1 MTVVAI
7 VGPTASGKSALALR
21 AAERTRG
28 EIVSA
33 DSRQVYRGMDVGTA
47 KPTSAQRLRV
57 PHHCIDL
64 VDPREPYDAARYQ
77 RDARAALADIAS
89 RGRIAYVVGG
99 TGLYV
104 RALLDGLL
112 LDAAPTDPDVRAAL
126 ERRADAE
133 GGAALH
139 RELAAIDPVA
149 AERVDP
155 RNARRVVR
163 YLELALLAGRV
174 PRERGAK
181 VTARRI
187 GLDPPRAWLD
197 DQIGVRVRQMVDDG
211 VLEET
216 RHLVDAGVDPRL
228 PSMSGHGYV
237 HWAAHLRGEVTVDAA
252 IAATARDV
260 RAYSRRQMTWFRRD
274 PDVRWIDPTTA
285 DPLTLLE
292 EVPV

>member
-1 MTVVAI
+1 LTVIAI

-21 AAERTRG
+21 AAERSGG

-47 KPTSAQRLRV
+47 KPTVAERARV
-57 PHHCIDL
+57 PHHCIDI
-64 VDPREPYDAARYQ
+64 VDPSEPYDAARYQ
-77 RDARAALADIAS
+77 RDGRAALAEIAS
-89 RGRIAYVVGG
+89 RGKTAYVVGG
-99 TGLYV
+99 TGLYL

-112 LDAAPTDPDVRAAL
+112 LDAAPTDPELRARL

-133 GGAALH
+133 GPAALH
-139 RELAAIDPVA
+139 RELARIDPTGA
-149 AERVDP
+149 ARVDV

-163 YLELALLAGRV
+163 YLELAMLAGRV
-174 PRERGAK
+174 PQERDAP
-181 VTARRI
+181 VAARRI

-197 DQIGVRVRQMVDDG
+197 QRIGARVRQMVDDG

-216 RHLVDAGVDPRL
+216 RRLVDAGVDQRL

-237 HWAAHLRGEVTVDAA
+237 HWAAHLRGEVGLDAA
-252 IAATARDV
+252 IAATAKDV

-274 PDVRWIDPTTA
+274 PDIRWVDPTA
-285 DPLTLLE
+285 SDPLTLLQ
-292 EVPV
+292 EVPA

>member
-1 MTVVAI
+1 VSVVAI

-21 AAERTRG
+21 AAERSGG

-47 KPTSAQRLRV
+47 KPTAAERARI

-64 VDPREPYDAARYQ
+64 VDPSEPYNVARYQ
-77 RDARAALADIAS
+77 RDGRAALADVAS
-89 RGRIAYVVGG
+89 RGKTAYVVGG

-112 LDAAPTDPDVRAAL
+112 LDAAPTDPELRARL

-133 GGAALH
+133 GPAALH
-139 RELAAIDPVA
+139 RELARIDPAA
-149 AERVDP
+149 AERVDV

-163 YLELALLAGRV
+163 YLELAMLAGRV
-174 PRERGAK
+174 PQEREAK
-181 VTARRI
+181 VAARRI

-197 DQIGVRVRQMVDDG
+197 QRIGARVRQMVDDG

-216 RHLVDAGVDPRL
+216 RRLVDGGVNERL

-237 HWAAHLRGEVTVDAA
+237 HWAAHLRGEIGLDAA
-252 IAATARDV
+252 IVATAKDV

-274 PDVRWIDPTTA
+274 PDIRWVDPTA
-285 DPLTLLE
+285 SDPVTLLD
-292 EVPV
+292 EVPA

>member
-21 AAERTRG
+21 AAERSGG

-47 KPTSAQRLRV
+47 KPTFAERQRV

-64 VDPREPYDAARYQ
+64 VDPSEPYDAACYQ
-77 RDARAALADIAS
+77 RDGRAALADIAS
-89 RGRIAYVVGG
+89 RGKTAYVVGG

-112 LDAAPTDPDVRAAL
+112 LEAAPTDPKLRATL
-126 ERRADAE
+126 ERRAAAE
-133 GGAALH
+133 GPAALH
-139 RELAAIDPVA
+139 DELARIDPVA

-155 RNARRVVR
+155 RNGRRVVR

-174 PRERGAK
+174 PQERDAR
-181 VTARRI
+181 VAARRI

-197 DQIGVRVRQMVDDG
+197 ERIGARVRQMVADG

-216 RHLVDAGVDPRL
+216 RRLVAAGVDQRL

-237 HWAAHLRGEVTVDAA
+237 HWTAHLRGELGLEAA
-252 IAATARDV
+252 IAATAKDV

-274 PDVRWIDPTTA
+274 PDIRWVDPTA
-285 DPLTLLE
+285 IDPLTLLD
-292 EVPV
+292 EVPA